1 MNKKRIIALFA
12 ALFLTVNIAPY
23 CRAEDNAEASYT
35 INNDLDADG
44 NWIYRELVPDIEC
57 ETLDRFFKVGSIRAG
72 SAMQDADIILSDNN
86 PHSGNYSIK
95 RTMRV
100 NPGIAFAP
108 TAALKTYTQDEPN
121 EYVISAW
128 MRTEC
133 SDGKT
138 AQVVPGYTIPAQKQ
152 FGKGTGEAS
161 AGFNVGNAWQYFSKK
176 VRKTNSESAQ
186 SVVFWF
192 NGLNS
197 NNAVYDDTGSPAEYI
212 QTLYIDD
219 WSMRLCV
226 PDGFPET
233 KRLSVD
239 YNEETQTLTYKF
251 NLDIDPRTVR
261 KENIEVN
268 GVRGDAFIES
278 SVLETT
284 DEETREHTL
293 TLKLQNL
300 ENENMITVIL
310 ADVKDAWGREILN
323 NPPFTLNNFPEG
335 QYTIFNDLDDTGAWK
350 YRELIYDP
358 ECETTEYLWDGLNG
372 AQPTPPQTQAVLST
386 DAHSGS
392 YSISRTMQAY
402 SRLGQKI
409 ANLDVYTAENPA
421 EYMMNLYAKAD
432 MGTGISDVRLVPC
445 YRLNENK
452 EAAFSYPRT
461 EMRFSI
467 GTNWTKLSFPI
478 RVTSVDSI
486 DKTKDIYAYFY
497 ANEKDAAGNS
507 IANTIY
513 LDEWSVRRMLPDDFF
528 NTEVTESSYENGE
541 ADFTFNLDIDRFT
554 VTKEKILI
562 NGTPRPDMIDDLILT
577 TDNYT
582 RITDLKI
589 KLKNLKPEL
598 HYTIDLPD
606 VKDAWG
612 RDIEGN
618 KTISFDTPKSVELNA
633 VFKSGGNIITKM
645 TDGEIEIDLTA
656 KSNIGAEAV
665 TVTAA
670 VYKNNKFVNVVPV
683 NAALDNAAKD
693 IQITIDAGSGNDG
706 LRLFIWRNQT
716 GEAPVPIISFIEL
729 KRN

>member
-1 MNKKRIIALFA
+1 
-12 ALFLTVNIAPY
+12 
-23 CRAEDNAEASYT
+23 
-35 INNDLDADG
+35 
-44 NWIYRELVPDIEC
+44 
-57 ETLDRFFKVGSIRAG
+57 
-72 SAMQDADIILSDNN
+72 
-86 PHSGNYSIK
+86 
-95 RTMRV
+95 
-100 NPGIAFAP
+100 
-108 TAALKTYTQDEPN
+108 
-121 EYVISAW
+121 
-128 MRTEC
+128 
-133 SDGKT
+133 
-138 AQVVPGYTIPAQKQ
+138 
-152 FGKGTGEAS
+152 
-161 AGFNVGNAWQYFSKK
+161 
-176 VRKTNSESAQ
+176 
-186 SVVFWF
+186 
-192 NGLNS
+192 
-197 NNAVYDDTGSPAEYI
+197 
-212 QTLYIDD
+212 
-219 WSMRLCV
+219 
-226 PDGFPET
+226 
-233 KRLSVD
+233 
-239 YNEETQTLTYKF
+239 
-251 NLDIDPRTVR
+251 
-261 KENIEVN
+261 
-268 GVRGDAFIES
+268 
-278 SVLETT
+278 
-284 DEETREHTL
+284 
-293 TLKLQNL
+293 
-300 ENENMITVIL
+300 
-310 ADVKDAWGREILN
+310 
-323 NPPFTLNNFPEG
+323 
-335 QYTIFNDLDDTGAWK
+335 
-350 YRELIYDP
+350 
-358 ECETTEYLWDGLNG
+358 
-372 AQPTPPQTQAVLST
+372 
-386 DAHSGS
+386 
-392 YSISRTMQAY
+392 MQAY

-432 MGTGISDVRLVPC
+432 MGTGISDVRIVPC

-467 GTNWTKLSFPI
+467 GTNWTKLSFPV

-497 ANEKDAAGNS
+497 ANEKDAAGNT

-598 HYTIDLPD
+598 HYTIDLPE

-618 KTISFDTPKSVELNA
+618 KTIFFDTPKSVELNA